1 MEKRHIFK
9 KKLPFGQK
17 QQSVQQKWGFLTGRK
32 KVGMH
37 AIPIFFFFAM
47 NQKIHLKGLWNLFEH
62 PNFTKKNKTLY
73 RKT

>member
-37 AIPIFFFFAM
+37 AIPIFFFCYEPE
-47 NQKIHLKGLWNLFEH
+47 NTFER
-62 PNFTKKNKTLY
+62 FVESF
-73 RKT
+73 